1 MLNEAALLAARKDK
15 NAIEMEDIE
24 EARDKILMGLK
35 REGLVLTEE
44 ECKLIAY
51 HEGGHAVIAAVLP
64 HADPVHKVTIVPR
77 GRAMGVTQQLPER
90 EKYIYSREYMLDRL
104 AVMMGGRA
112 AEDLIFETSTSGGC
126 EGKSL
131 D

>member
-44 ECKLIAY
+44 E
-51 HEGGHAVIAAVLP
+51 G
-64 HADPVHKVTIVPR
+64 
-77 GRAMGVTQQLPER
+77 M
-90 EKYIYSREYMLDRL
+90 
-104 AVMMGGRA
+104 
-112 AEDLIFETSTSGGC
+112 
-126 EGKSL
+126 
-131 D
+131 